1 MANYYRITAYHKE
14 KDFSIIM
21 DSYGLFEKK
30 WQFSADL
37 IRKGFDIIEVS
48 DFENVIDIDISK
60 LDKPMPEKYILRAS
74 GKGKPQYTEQNIN
87 GSRYKVV
94 IVGDRRYVPDENK
107 PI

>member
-1 MANYYRITAYHKE
+1 MANYFRITAYHKE

-48 DFENVIDIDISK
+48 DFENVIDLTISIIK
-60 LDKPMPEKYILRAS
+60 EPIPDKYILRGSA
-74 GKGKPQYTEQNIN
+74 KGRPICEEYFID
-87 GSRYKVV
+87 GVLYKMV
-94 IVGDRRYVPDENK
+94 IVGEQRYIPNK
-107 PI
+107 NDTL